1 MILLTS
7 GCSFAECISDHIDT
21 WPRHLQRYINIPMI
35 SKGLGSQGNGLISR
49 SIIYEVDRLL
59 KQGHSAEDMLVGI
72 MWSGYNR
79 WDYYWHK
86 DDRGLDWK
94 PENTE
99 VCMSNPTNFI
109 NDDHEG
115 DWIITNHGWKSAKD
129 YYKHYYDD
137 TWGQIQTL
145 EHVLRTQ
152 WFLEKHKIRYFMMPY
167 MDEVFQ
173 LADRQSCQYL
183 FDQIDWNTFATQQ
196 GCSEYLSNKDATL
209 IDDTLHPTTEGHA
222 TYTKEVLIPYLTTKG
237 YIV

>member
-115 DWIITNHGWKSAKD
+115 DWIITNHGWKSATSRD
-129 YYKHYYDD
+129 
-137 TWGQIQTL
+137 
-145 EHVLRTQ
+145 
-152 WFLEKHKIRYFMMPY
+152 RYLPPK
-167 MDEVFQ
+167 
-173 LADRQSCQYL
+173 S
-183 FDQIDWNTFATQQ
+183 
-196 GCSEYLSNKDATL
+196 
-209 IDDTLHPTTEGHA
+209 
-222 TYTKEVLIPYLTTKG
+222 
-237 YIV
+237 

>member
-1 MILLTS
+1 M
-7 GCSFAECISDHIDT
+7 
-21 WPRHLQRYINIPMI
+21 LQRHTKIPMI
-35 SKGLGSQGNGLISR
+35 SKGMGSQGNGLISR

-137 TWGQIQTL
+137 TWGTCFT
-145 EHVLRTQ
+145 HTV
-152 WFLEKHKIRYFMMPY
+152 
-167 MDEVFQ
+167 VF
-173 LADRQSCQYL
+173 RK
-183 FDQIDWNTFATQQ
+183 T
-196 GCSEYLSNKDATL
+196 
-209 IDDTLHPTTEGHA
+209 
-222 TYTKEVLIPYLTTKG
+222 
-237 YIV
+237 

>member
-1 MILLTS
+1 
-7 GCSFAECISDHIDT
+7 
-21 WPRHLQRYINIPMI
+21 MI

-86 DDRGLDWK
+86 EDRGLDWK
-94 PENTE
+94 QENTDGW
-99 VCMSNPTNFI
+99 MSNPTNFKH
-109 NDDHEG
+109 DDHEG
-115 DWIITNHGWKSAKD
+115 DWIITNYGWKSAKD

-152 WFLEKHKIRYFMMPY
+152 WFLEKHKIF
-167 MDEVFQ
+167 
-173 LADRQSCQYL
+173 
-183 FDQIDWNTFATQQ
+183 I
-196 GCSEYLSNKDATL
+196 
-209 IDDTLHPTTEGHA
+209 
-222 TYTKEVLIPYLTTKG
+222 KEDFKY
-237 YIV
+237 